1 MLVLRRR
8 VLSKTATL
16 ALVRQL
22 VDLALVSPIPV
33 FADIINVFSIIGR
46 ESLSNRD
53 GVDELT
59 FNTVSH
65 ILLIGM
71 IITHCMQTG
80 HRIPIGFG
88 AKAE

>member
-33 FADIINVFSIIGR
+33 FSDIINVFAVIGR
-46 ESLSNRD
+46 ESLSNRN

-59 FNTVSH
+59 FNTVSLDLY
-65 ILLIGM
+65 I
-71 IITHCMQTG
+71 
-80 HRIPIGFG
+80 R
-88 AKAE
+88 

>member
-22 VDLALVSPIPV
+22 VDLALVSPITV
-33 FADIINVFSIIGR
+33 FCDIINVFTIIGR
-46 ESLSNRD
+46 EALSNRD

-59 FNTVSH
+59 FNTAS
-65 ILLIGM
+65 
-71 IITHCMQTG
+71 
-80 HRIPIGFG
+80 
-88 AKAE
+88 